1 MAVMLSV
8 PFAHTSRLCPWSCA
22 RAHKAIDLK
31 SPEAYLPAVSIGM
44 AIRSARE
51 AKGWS
56 QPELAGKVG
65 AARETVCRW
74 ETGSITNIP
83 QRTLMAL
90 ESVLG
95 PLGKVESKPSRKV
108 AARS

>member
-1 MAVMLSV
+1 MHA
-8 PFAHTSRLCPWSCA
+8 SRLCPASCA
-22 RAHKAIDLK
+22 RAHKAIDMK
-31 SPEAYLPAVSIGM
+31 SPGAYLPAVSIGM

-56 QPELAGKVG
+56 QPEFAAKVG
-65 AARETVCRW
+65 AARETVSRW

-83 QRTLMAL
+83 QRTLMAI

-95 PLGKVESKPSRKV
+95 PLGKVESKPARK
-108 AARS
+108 ASARS